1 MIGKNTSK
9 RTPQGILIQRIVK
22 PLIQANQAGFTI
34 IESLIALIVVSALL
48 AAIAP
53 VITLSVATRVQSR
66 RVELASRAAKT
77 YIDGVRTKQILAPAP
92 PSSTTTLSDFSAP
105 TALGSFSCTANS
117 YCTNTATAST
127 PPTNLYCVDFDGSG
141 ICEGTSTTDMVV
153 QAFRPNNNDPTMG
166 YSLGVRVYRAD
177 AFRLNTTL
185 LKNTST
191 TKVTQN
197 PFTGGAGKRSAPLVE
212 MTTEINDAVPK
223 YGDLCSRLG
232 GCN

>member
-1 MIGKNTSK
+1 MAA
-9 RTPQGILIQRIVK
+9 PFL
-22 PLIQANQAGFTI
+22 QANQAGFTI
-34 IESLIALIVVSALL
+34 IESLIALMVVSILL

-66 RVELASRAAKT
+66 RVELATRAAKT

-92 PSSTTTLSDFSAP
+92 PGSTTTLSNFSAP
-105 TALGSFSCTANS
+105 TASGSFSCTANS

-141 ICEGTSTTDMVV
+141 TCEGTSTTDMVV
-153 QAFRPNNNDPTMG
+153 QAFRPDSNDPAMG

-223 YGDLCSRLG
+223 YGDLCTRLG